1 MTNNIRNITIIA
13 HVDHGKTTLID
24 NLMKQSGSF
33 RDNEIVD
40 ESLMDSGELEKERGI
55 TILAKPASINWKES
69 RINIIDTPGHRDFA
83 AEVERVLSMADGAL
97 LLIDS
102 SEGVMPQT
110 KFVLAKALKQGLK
123 PIVVINK
130 LDKPDQRANEVLE
143 ETFDL
148 FVNLNA
154 NEEQL
159 DFPVLYASGRSGWAS
174 KEVEGSRE
182 NLNPLLDLIIKHVKP
197 AEFDKEKPFAM
208 LSTLLYAD
216 NFLGRSLVG
225 RISQGT
231 ARANQKIK
239 ALNLQGNKVDEGRL
253 TKIFRYEGTK
263 KVPIEIGE
271 AGDIVIIAGLE
282 KANVADT
289 ICDIEVN
296 EPIPATPIDPPTM
309 SITITVN
316 SSPLAGT
323 EGKKL
328 TSTQIRDRLILEA
341 QNNVGISF
349 SENKGRDAFEISGRG
364 ELMLEILLTQMRRE
378 GFEMTVSPPKVLFK
392 ENTNGEKLEP
402 MEEITMD
409 LDEEY
414 SSKVIDSM
422 NRRKGK
428 LIELKDTGKNK
439 KRLIFHAPTRG
450 LMGYTSRYLTLTKG
464 NGVINRIF
472 HSYGKFEGNMEG
484 RRNGALISMDQ
495 GKAVAFAIFNLQAR
509 GEMFITHNDPVY
521 EGMIVGFSP
530 KPGDMIINVMKGKKL
545 TNMRTQ
551 GTDENVVLTPIRK
564 MSIAEQLS
572 MLNTDEALEITPK
585 SCRLRKA
592 ILNPHER
599 KKNEKTLAN
608 IQN

>member
-1 MTNNIRNITIIA
+1 
-13 HVDHGKTTLID
+13 
-24 NLMKQSGSF
+24 
-33 RDNEIVD
+33 
-40 ESLMDSGELEKERGI
+40 
-55 TILAKPASINWKES
+55 
-69 RINIIDTPGHRDFA
+69 
-83 AEVERVLSMADGAL
+83 
-97 LLIDS
+97 
-102 SEGVMPQT
+102 
-110 KFVLAKALKQGLK
+110 
-123 PIVVINK
+123 
-130 LDKPDQRANEVLE
+130 
-143 ETFDL
+143 
-148 FVNLNA
+148 
-154 NEEQL
+154 
-159 DFPVLYASGRSGWAS
+159 
-174 KEVEGSRE
+174 
-182 NLNPLLDLIIKHVKP
+182 
-197 AEFDKEKPFAM
+197 
-208 LSTLLYAD
+208 
-216 NFLGRSLVG
+216 
-225 RISQGT
+225 
-231 ARANQKIK
+231 
-239 ALNLQGNKVDEGRL
+239 
-253 TKIFRYEGTK
+253 
-263 KVPIEIGE
+263 
-271 AGDIVIIAGLE
+271 
-282 KANVADT
+282 
-289 ICDIEVN
+289 
-296 EPIPATPIDPPTM
+296 
-309 SITITVN
+309 
-316 SSPLAGT
+316 
-323 EGKKL
+323 
-328 TSTQIRDRLILEA
+328 
-341 QNNVGISF
+341 
-349 SENKGRDAFEISGRG
+349 
-364 ELMLEILLTQMRRE
+364 MLEILLTQMRRE

-599 KKNEKTLAN
+599 KKNEKTVTN
-608 IQN
+608 I

>member
-1 MTNNIRNITIIA
+1 MTTSIRNITIIA

-33 RDNEIVD
+33 RENEVVD
-40 ESLMDSGELEKERGI
+40 ERLMDSGELEKERGI
-55 TILAKPASINWKES
+55 TILAKPASINWKDS

-102 SEGVMPQT
+102 AEGVMPQT

-130 LDKPDQRANEVLE
+130 LDKADQRADEVLN

-148 FVNLNA
+148 FVSLDA

-159 DFPVLYASGRSGWAS
+159 DFPVVYASGRSGWAS
-174 KEVEGSRE
+174 KEIDGPRD
-182 NLNPLLDLIIKHVKP
+182 NLNPLLDLVIDHVKP
-197 AEFDKEKPFAM
+197 AEFDKSKPFAM

-216 NFLGRSLVG
+216 SFLGRSLVG

-231 ARANQKIK
+231 AKANQQIK
-239 ALNLQGNKVDEGRL
+239 AINLDGEKVDEGRL

-263 KVPIEIGE
+263 KVPIEVGE
-271 AGDIVIIAGLE
+271 AGDIVVIAGLE

-289 ICDIEVN
+289 ICDTEVDT
-296 EPIPATPIDPPTM
+296 PIQATPIDPPTM
-309 SITITVN
+309 SIKITVN

-328 TSTQIRDRLILEA
+328 TSTQIRERLVQEA

-349 SENKGRDAFEISGRG
+349 SENENKDSFEISGRG

-378 GFEMTVSPPKVLFK
+378 GFEMTVSPPRVLFQK
-392 ENTNGEKLEP
+392 NENDEKLEP
-402 MEEITMD
+402 IEEITID
-409 LDEEY
+409 LDEEF

-422 NRRKGK
+422 NKRKGK
-428 LIELKDTGKNK
+428 LIDLKDTGKNK

-450 LMGYTSRYLTLTKG
+450 LMGYTSRFLTLTKG
-464 NGVINRIF
+464 TGVINRIF
-472 HSYGKFEGNMEG
+472 HSYGKFEGDMEG
-484 RRNGALISMDQ
+484 RRNGALISMEQ
-495 GKAVAFAIFNLQAR
+495 GKAVAFAIYNLQAR
-509 GEMFITHNDPVY
+509 GEMFVTHNDPVY
-521 EGMIVGFSP
+521 SGMIVGLSP

-551 GTDENVVLTPIRK
+551 GTDENVVLTPVRK

-572 MLNTDEALEITPK
+572 MLNSDEALEITPN

-592 ILNPHER
+592 VLDPHER
-599 KKNEKTLAN
+599 KKLSKLSEAS
-608 IQN
+608 